1 MRAFTFDHVSN
12 DTLLADLATL
22 VATDRQ
28 TTAALLAHL
37 GEVDERKLYLPA
49 ACASMH
55 AYCVRV
61 LHLAEEVAYKRIRA
75 ARIARQFPVI
85 FDAIAEGRLHV
96 SGVLML
102 GPHLTDANVRDV
114 LAAASHR
121 TKAELEELVARLAPR
136 PDLPERMERAPQAGD
151 VNESLQLDPDPAP
164 PPSAPDPAA
173 GPPDPDPVPARIQAR
188 SPDRYGLQV
197 TIDGAT
203 RDKLLRAQALLRHRH
218 PSGELAEVLDLAL
231 DTLLEKLEK
240 QKFGKTSQPRKA
252 KVRGEDADARYVPNE
267 VRRVVSERDAEQC
280 AFVSDD
286 GVRCTERGFLELDHR
301 TRPSVC
307 WAPTSCARSAS
318 RRVSAGAAWRRGPP
332 PTHGR
337 PSHRPGIRPPMRAPA
352 ARLMAPPDPSTPS
365 SPSRCAAS
373 GSRRPR
379 SDVPWPRRPKFRR
392 PRSRRACAPPLPS

>member
-1 MRAFTFDHVSN
+1 MRAFTLDHVSN
-12 DTLLADLATL
+12 DTLLADLAAL

-102 GPHLTDANVRDV
+102 APHLTDENVRDV
-114 LAAASHR
+114 LTAASHR
-121 TKAELEELVARLAPR
+121 TKAELEALVARLAPR
-136 PDLPERMERAPQAGD
+136 PDLPERMARMARAPQAGAAS
-151 VNESLQLDPDPAP
+151 ESLQLDPDPAP
-164 PPSAPDPAA
+164 PPSDPDPA
-173 GPPDPDPVPARIQAR
+173 GRPLDLDPVPGRIQAR

-197 TIDGAT
+197 MIDGAT
-203 RDKLLRAQALLRHRH
+203 RDKLLRAQAILRLRN

-231 DTLLEKLEK
+231 DALLEKLEK
-240 QKFGKTSQPRKA
+240 QKFGKTSRPRKA
-252 KVRGEDADARYVPNE
+252 KARGEDADARYVPNE

-301 TRPSVC
+301 TMVC
-307 WAPTSCARSAS
+307 RGGQPTADGMRWLCAPHNQYEAERQLGADFMCAKREQA
-318 RRVSAGAAWRRGPP
+318 RERRGGRTARPTTDARPIEPP
-332 PTHGR
+332 RHSTAEETAG
-337 PSHRPGIRPPMRAPA
+337 STRADA
-352 ARLMAPPDPSTPS
+352 GSARA
-365 SPSRCAAS
+365 
-373 GSRRPR
+373 RRPVGR
-379 SDVPWPRRPKFRR
+379 TTM
-392 PRSRRACAPPLPS
+392 C